1 MSQPPSSR
9 LTTFIQGCGAA
20 LLRHRRT
27 LLWLF
32 LLATVAL
39 GYSATRLRLDPG
51 FAKTVP
57 LQHPYMQ
64 TYTEFARQFAGAN
77 RIQVSLRWRG
87 EGDIYNAQFLAA
99 LREATDDVF
108 FVPGVV
114 RSRVASLFTPN
125 VRYTEVT
132 EAGFYGDVVVPARF
146 SGLPEELALV
156 RTNVARSGQIGQLV
170 SNDLKSAMVQ
180 AELLE
185 TDPAT
190 GKKLDYVDVAN
201 RLEQLRA
208 KYAARNIDVH
218 ITGFSK
224 VIGDVMDGID
234 GVLGFFAVAF
244 AVTALLLLAYTRSLR
259 MSALA
264 LAVALMPV
272 IWLLGVLPL
281 IGYGIDPMS
290 ILVPFLIFSIGVSHA
305 VQMTNAW
312 RQAVHAGSDGRQAA
326 TDAFRALFVPGTL
339 ALLTNA
345 LGFLVIMTIDIAIV
359 RELGVTACIGVLLMI
374 LTNKVFL
381 PVLLSYCSERVAGPA
396 PDRRAARSTFWWTL
410 SAAASPRVAPWV
422 MAASALL
429 LVAGAYGAR
438 SLHIGDIGSG
448 APELRED
455 SRYNRDHA
463 AIGSQYN
470 VGSDVLSV
478 IAVADDDA
486 GTADA
491 CLRYPVMSAIE
502 RFEIYMRGVAGVRS
516 VASVP
521 SLAKVTIGAYNE
533 GSPRWQA
540 LPRTSAGLQQGAR
553 SFNPDDGMNT
563 ENCKAI
569 QVLIYTD
576 NHEGATIAH
585 VVSEVK
591 AFIASGS
598 AKPVQLRL
606 ASGDVGVMA
615 ATNEAVEQAEV
626 GMLLAI
632 FGAITILCWLTFRSW
647 QAVLCIIVPLALVSV
662 LCNALM
668 PLLGIGLKVSTL
680 PVVALGVGVGVD
692 YGIYL
697 YERIAHQMQVEGQ
710 DFRTAFY
717 EAMRQRGTAAVFT
730 AVTMSLGVATWTF
743 SALKFQADMG
753 VLLAFMFLVNV
764 LGSIFL
770 LPALAAGLLSQRGA
784 VAPQPDGGAA
794 APVPAGSQAPA
805 PASGG
810 AGHAAAGSHGSAA
823 PASASHSEPDVIVV
837 GSGGGAMLAAIRAAD
852 NGLSVLVVEKCS
864 QYGGTTAISGGGI
877 WIPNNHLGEQAG
889 AKDSFDEA
897 LTYVHACVAPHFD
910 APRVKAY
917 LQAGPRLVRY
927 LHERT
932 RVRFTALPHYAD
944 YFQHKPCAKP
954 GFRSLDPAPFD
965 AAQLGDD
972 FALQRP
978 PLGATLIGGR
988 LSMTQTEARLILG
1001 KHPGWIGKLLK
1012 IVLRYVFD
1020 LPWRLRHPA
1029 DRRLTLGAA
1038 LVASLRASLRDR
1050 GVPLWLDTPLTS
1062 LIYEEG
1068 RVAGVVVQRDG
1079 KPLRLKARRG
1089 VILAAGGF
1097 EWNQRMRE
1105 QYLPQPTRA
1114 EWSVTPPHA
1123 NTGDAIRASQAIGA
1137 RLDLM
1142 GYMWGVPAVQ
1152 VPGMPHTHPIFV
1164 ERSLPGCVIVDAAG
1178 KRFANENLAYSE
1190 LVQTMYARAEQ
1201 GHAPAVPAWIVFDA
1215 RFRKQYP
1222 CGPILPGSVMP
1233 DHRLPPALKEVL
1245 HKADTLDA
1253 LAARI
1258 GVDAAGLKASVEAMN
1273 RYAANGVDEEFG
1285 KGDNVFDTYYGDIN
1299 IKPNPCLAPLA
1310 QGPFYAIRLVP
1321 GDIGT
1326 KGGMVTDI
1334 HARVLGQDGEAIP
1347 GLYAIGNCSA
1357 AVMGTTYPGAG
1368 STIGPAMVFGMLA
1381 ADHLAGMAGTIRQ
1394 PADLA
1399 EAS

>member
-1 MSQPPSSR
+1 MSQPSSPR
-9 LTTFIQGCGAA
+9 LSALIHACAA
-20 LLRHRRT
+20 TLLRHRRT

-39 GYSATRLRLDPG
+39 GFSATRVRLDPG

-57 LQHPYMQ
+57 LRHPYMQ

-87 EGDIYNAQFLAA
+87 DGDIYNAPFLAA

-146 SGLPEELALV
+146 SGQPDELALV

-190 GKKLDYVDVAN
+190 GRKLDYVDVAR

-234 GVLGFFAVAF
+234 GVLGFFGVAF
-244 AVTALLLLAYTRSLR
+244 AVTALLLLLYTRSLR
-259 MSALA
+259 MSVLA

-272 IWLLGVLPL
+272 VWLLGILPL

-312 RQAVHAGSDGRQAA
+312 RQAVHAGTDGRGAA
-326 TDAFRALFVPGTL
+326 ADAFRALFVPGTL

-381 PVLLSYCSERVAGPA
+381 PVLLSYCGERAAGPA
-396 PDRRAARSTFWWTL
+396 PAKGAARSAFWWTM
-410 SAAASPRVAPWV
+410 SSAASPRVAPWV
-422 MAASALL
+422 MLVSAML

-438 SLHIGDIGSG
+438 LLHIGDIGSG
-448 APELRED
+448 APELRAD

-470 VGSDVLSV
+470 VGSDVLSI
-478 IAVADDDA
+478 IAVAGGDA
-486 GTADA
+486 ESGDA

-502 RFEIYMRGVAGVRS
+502 RFEIHMRGVAGVRS
-516 VASVP
+516 VVSVP

-540 LPRTSAGLQQGAR
+540 LPRTGAGLQQGAR

-591 AFIASGS
+591 AFIASGN
-598 AKPVQLRL
+598 AQPVQLRL

-632 FGAITILCWLTFRSW
+632 FGAITVLCLLTFRSW

-697 YERIAHQMQVEGQ
+697 YERIAHQMRAEGQ
-710 DFRTAFY
+710 DFRMAFY
-717 EAMRQRGTAAVFT
+717 EAMRQRGTAALFT

-770 LPALAAGLLSQRGA
+770 LPALAAGLLSGR
-784 VAPQPDGGAA
+784 GAA
-794 APVPAGSQAPA
+794 APAPPVPPGARIDAES
-805 PASGG
+805 G
-810 AGHAAAGSHGSAA
+810 AGAD
-823 PASASHSEPDVIVV
+823 PEPDVIVV

-864 QYGGTTAISGGGI
+864 QFGGTTAISGGGI

-897 LTYVHACVAPHFD
+897 LAYVHACVAPHFD
-910 APRVKAY
+910 ESRVRAY

-1001 KHPGWIGKLLK
+1001 KHAGWILKLLK

-1020 LPWRLRHPA
+1020 VPWRMRHGA

-1038 LVASLRASLRDR
+1038 LVAGLRASLRDR

-1062 LIYEEG
+1062 LIYEDG
-1068 RVAGVVVQRDG
+1068 KVTGVVVQRGG
-1079 KPLRLKARRG
+1079 KPLPLRARRG

-1123 NTGDAIRASQAIGA
+1123 NTGDAIRAGQAVGA
-1137 RLDLM
+1137 KLDLM

-1178 KRFANENLAYSE
+1178 QRFANENLAYSE
-1190 LVQTMYARAEQ
+1190 LVQTMYARAAQ
-1201 GHAPAVPAWIVFDA
+1201 GHASAVPAWIVFDG

-1233 DHRLPPALKEVL
+1233 DNRLPPALKDVL

-1253 LAARI
+1253 LAERI
-1258 GVDAAGLKASVEAMN
+1258 GVDAAGLKATVENMN

-1285 KGDNVFDTYYGDIN
+1285 KGDNAFDTYYGDIN

-1326 KGGMVTDI
+1326 KGGMATDV

-1381 ADHLAGMAGTIRQ
+1381 ADHLAGMTEMAGR
-1394 PADLA
+1394 PVDLA

>member
-1 MSQPPSSR
+1 MSQSSSSR
-9 LTTFIQGCGAA
+9 LGALIRACSTA
-20 LLRHRRT
+20 LLRHRFI
-27 LLWLF
+27 LLCLF

-39 GYSATRLRLDPG
+39 GFSATRVRLDPG

-125 VRYTEVT
+125 TRYTEVT

-146 SGLPEELALV
+146 SGLPDELALV

-190 GKKLDYVDVAN
+190 GKKLDYVDVAR

-208 KYAARNIDVH
+208 KYAARNIDVN

-224 VIGDVMDGID
+224 VIGDVMEGIN

-272 IWLLGVLPL
+272 IWLLGILPL
-281 IGYGIDPMS
+281 IGFGIDPMS

-312 RQAVHAGSDGRQAA
+312 RQAVHGGAGRRQAA
-326 TDAFRALFVPGTL
+326 ADAFSALFVPGTL

-345 LGFLVIMTIDIAIV
+345 LGFLVIMSIDIAIV

-374 LTNKVFL
+374 LTNKMFL
-381 PVLLSYCSERVAGPA
+381 PVLLSYTSERAAGPA
-396 PDRRAARSTFWWTL
+396 PDQRAGRSAFWWTM

-422 MAASALL
+422 MAACAVLL
-429 LVAGAYGAR
+429 GAGAYGAR

-448 APELRED
+448 APELRAD

-478 IAVADDDA
+478 IAVAGGDTQ
-486 GTADA
+486 TADA

-516 VASVP
+516 VVSVP

-591 AFIASGS
+591 AFIASGG
-598 AKPVQLRL
+598 AQPVQLRL

-632 FGAITILCWLTFRSW
+632 FGAITVLCLLTFRSW

-697 YERIAHQMQVEGQ
+697 YERIAHQMQVERQ

-770 LPALAAGLLSQRGA
+770 LPALAAGLLSQHR
-784 VAPQPDGGAA
+784 
-794 APVPAGSQAPA
+794 VPAPPGER
-805 PASGG
+805 
-810 AGHAAAGSHGSAA
+810 AAAGH
-823 PASASHSEPDVIVV
+823 EPDVIVV

-889 AKDSFDEA
+889 ANDSFEEA
-897 LTYVHACVAPHFD
+897 LTYVHACVAPHFNES
-910 APRVKAY
+910 RVKAY
-917 LQAGPRLVRY
+917 LHAGPRLVRY

-965 AAQLGDD
+965 AAQLGED
-972 FALQRP
+972 FLLQRP

-1001 KHPGWIGKLLK
+1001 KHPGWIGKLLT
-1012 IVLRYVFD
+1012 IVLRYAFD
-1020 LPWRLRHPA
+1020 LPWRMRHPA

-1038 LVASLRASLRDR
+1038 LVAGLRASLRDR

-1062 LIYEEG
+1062 LVYEDG
-1068 RVAGVVVQRDG
+1068 KVAGVVVQREG
-1079 KPLRLKARRG
+1079 KPLKIRARRG

-1123 NTGDAIRASQAIGA
+1123 NTGDAIRASQAVGA
-1137 RLDLM
+1137 KLDLM
-1142 GYMWGVPAVQ
+1142 GYMWGVPAIE
-1152 VPGMPHTHPIFV
+1152 VPGMPHTHPLFV

-1201 GHAPAVPAWIVFDA
+1201 GHASAVPAWIVFDA

-1222 CGPILPGSVMP
+1222 CGPVLPGSVMP
-1233 DHRLPPALKEVL
+1233 DNRLPPALKQVL
-1245 HKADTLDA
+1245 HKADTLQA
-1253 LAARI
+1253 LAQQI
-1258 GVDAAGLKASVEAMN
+1258 GVDAAGLQASVDNMN
-1273 RYAANGVDEEFG
+1273 RYAANGADEEFG
-1285 KGDNVFDTYYGDIN
+1285 KGDNAFDTYYGDISV
-1299 IKPNPCLAPLA
+1299 KPNPCLAPLV

-1334 HARVLGQDGEAIP
+1334 HARVLGQDGTAIP

-1381 ADHLAGMAGTIRQ
+1381 ADHVAGVAQVAAQLADM
-1394 PADLA
+1394 A
-1399 EAS
+1399 EAP